1 LWHADPVGHWEGNTL
16 VVDNRHNNGRH
27 WYDQSG
33 NFQSENT
40 HVVER
45 YTLIDPDT
53 IHFEAR
59 IEYQTLYTRPWT
71 IAFALTRNKEPGY
84 YQLEFACHEGERDM
98 QHYTEEQ
105 GKGRSD
111 QFIEPTQTR

>member
-1 LWHADPVGHWEGNTL
+1 M
-16 VVDNRHNNGRH
+16 
-27 WYDQSG
+27 
-33 NFQSENT
+33 
-40 HVVER
+40 
-45 YTLIDPDT
+45 IDPDT
-53 IHFEAR
+53 MHFQAT
-59 IEYQTLYTRPWT
+59 IEDPTLYTRPWT

-111 QFIEPTQTR
+111 QFIEPAQPR